1 MTIDAS
7 STSVCSSASRKRSS
21 CSTTRSRPPRAAT
34 SSPRSSFWKC
44 WRVSPTSAELAR
56 DVVLRARIGG
66 RGEDLVRGVVLDELA
81 REHERRR
88 VRHARGLL
96 HIVRDDDDRV
106 ALLELGDELLDTKRR
121 DRVQRRARLVHE
133 DHLGLDRDGA
143 GDAQAL
149 LLAARQADARL
160 REAVLDLLPQAGAAQ

>member
-1 MTIDAS
+1 MTMDAS
-7 STSVCSSASRKRSS
+7 STSVCSSASSTRSS

-66 RGEDLVRGVVLDELA
+66 RREDLVRGVVLDALA

-96 HIVRDDDDRV
+96 HVVRDDDNRV
-106 ALLELGDELLDTKRR
+106 ALLELGDELLDAKRR
-121 DRVQRRARLVHE
+121 DRVKRRAGLVHE

-160 REAVLDLLPQAGAAQ
+160 REAVLDLLPQAGAA